1 MPFLKASG
9 GANLWRLDFVRSA
22 GSRLK
27 MQSPNRT
34 PPELQ
39 QTLAELRGRIRR
51 YLLIEGVALTVAV
64 LGGVFWLSLI
74 VDHLWFRVSRL
85 ELPYWFRA
93 TFDVGVAGLL
103 GFLLV
108 SLIGLR
114 VLRGFR
120 TKALAL
126 VLERRFPELNDRLV
140 TAVELA
146 ENGGDEAKNPLA
158 AAMLRQTVAD
168 AVEATRKLDL
178 SSVFDRKPLQRAV
191 TAAAVLI
198 ASIGGLAVASNST
211 IQTWKSSFLDLSD
224 EYWNREYGLTVR
236 VVAQPGDLIR
246 EFDDQFIKHPRGFD
260 LTLLMEVDEG
270 RKVPDR
276 VQLSYR
282 VANGRGSGTVL
293 CSKVGERQFRHSLSG
308 VLDDVEFHIYGG
320 DFVNREPYRV
330 QIVEPPQIN
339 EIDLACFY
347 PGYTGIGAP
356 DSTPDRPVRDVVPV
370 QGTQVELP
378 NETEFLLRATAN
390 KPVVRVRMQFGDQE
404 LLFSRR
410 GGDVSAEHTL
420 RDEQGEVLRVD
431 HPASQIAGAW
441 LSSDGLQISVPF
453 VLSPAETDAAR
464 ARIDALQTDLGPP
477 FVIAPESNLRVYL
490 EDVDGILTA
499 EPARVTVSGIVDK
512 APVVETRLRGIGTSI
527 TRKATIPV
535 LGRIVDDYG
544 LADVRFQFRVN
555 DQEDWDSRDLEAGL
569 PQSDDGMFDVVRE
582 FTLQRNDAEEF
593 ERFDVVPLDLSLN
606 QQLTLTVVA
615 EDRDNLNGPHLTL
628 GERYSFKVVS
638 NEELTSLLYQRE
650 LNLRSQFERVIVET
664 KDAQQDLIRH
674 RARIAERKRLDEAI
688 ADKET
693 VPEAVEDA
701 RKKLAEINLAVT
713 ACAERSLHQVR
724 KNANETASVE
734 QSFRDIREELVNNKL
749 HTPQTL
755 ERIDDR
761 IVKPLQSLGVS
772 DYPAIDESLGLF
784 RLANERGND
793 PTATI
798 DQSVELLAGM
808 ITRMEAVLAE
818 MEKLKDFRK
827 LGEELKE
834 LIEAQEALL
843 DRTKK
848 EQKKQFLK
856 KNLGF

>member
-1 MPFLKASG
+1 MH
-9 GANLWRLDFVRSA
+9 
-22 GSRLK
+22 
-27 MQSPNRT
+27 SPHRT
-34 PPELQ
+34 PPELLK
-39 QTLAELRGRIRR
+39 TLAELRGRIRR
-51 YLLIEGVALTVAV
+51 YVLIEGFALTIAV

-93 TFDVGVAGLL
+93 AFDVSVAGLF

-120 TKALAL
+120 AKALAL

-146 ENGGDEAKNPLA
+146 ENGDDSAKNPLA
-158 AAMLRQTVAD
+158 AAMLRQTIAD

-178 SSVFDRKPLQRAV
+178 TSVFDRKPLQRAV

-211 IQTWKSSFLDLSD
+211 IQTWKSSFLDLND

-246 EFDDQFIKHPRGFD
+246 EFDNQFIKHPRGAD

-270 RKVPDR
+270 RKVPER

-282 VANGRGSGTVL
+282 LANGRGSGTVL
-293 CSKVGERQFRHSLSG
+293 CSKIGERQFRHSLSG
-308 VLDDVEFHIYGG
+308 LLDDVEFHIYGG

-330 QIVEPPQIN
+330 QIVEPPQLD

-347 PGYTGIGAP
+347 PAYTGMKAP
-356 DSTPDRPVRDVVPV
+356 DSTPDKPLRDVVPV
-370 QGTQVELP
+370 RGTQVELP
-378 NETEFLLRATAN
+378 NETDFLLRATSN
-390 KPVVRVRMQFGDQE
+390 KPIVRVRMQFGDHE
-404 LLFSRR
+404 LMFARR
-410 GGDVSAEHTL
+410 GEEVSAEHIL

-431 HPASQIAGAW
+431 HPASQAAASW
-441 LSSDGLQISVPF
+441 LSSDGLQIGVPF

-464 ARIDALQTDLGPP
+464 ERIAALQTKLGPP
-477 FVIAPESNLRVYL
+477 FTIAPESNLRIYL

-499 EPARVTVSGIVDK
+499 EPARVTISGIVDK

-555 DQEDWDSRDLEAGL
+555 DQENWARRDLEAGL
-569 PQSDDGMFDVVRE
+569 PQAGERTLDAVRE
-582 FTLQRNDAEEF
+582 FTLQRNDDEEF

-615 EDRDNLNGPHLTL
+615 EDRDNLNGPHVTL

-664 KDAQQDLIRH
+664 KDTQQDLIRH
-674 RARIAERKRLDEAI
+674 RARVAERKRLNEEL

-693 VPEAVEDA
+693 TPETAEEV
-701 RKKLAEINLAVT
+701 RKKLTEINLAVT

-734 QSFRDIREELVNNKL
+734 QAFRDIREELVNNKL

-761 IVKPLQSLGVS
+761 IVKPLQSLSTS
-772 DYPAIDESLGLF
+772 DYPAVDESLGLF

-808 ITRMEAVLAE
+808 IARMETVLAE

>member
-1 MPFLKASG
+1 
-9 GANLWRLDFVRSA
+9 
-22 GSRLK
+22 

-34 PPELQ
+34 PPELK
-39 QTLAELRGRIRR
+39 QTLAELRTRIRR
-51 YLLIEGVALTVAV
+51 YVLIEGIALTVVV

-93 TFDVGVAGLL
+93 AFDVGVAGLL

-120 TKALAL
+120 SKALAL

-146 ENGGDEAKNPLA
+146 ENGENSATNPLA

-168 AVEATRKLDL
+168 AVEATSKLDL
-178 SSVFDRKPLQRAV
+178 TSVFDRKPLQRAV

-211 IQTWKSSFLDLSD
+211 IQTWKNSFLDLND
-224 EYWNREYGLTVR
+224 KYWNREYGLTVR

-246 EFDDQFIKHPRGFD
+246 EFDGQFIKHPRGAD
-260 LTLLMEVDEG
+260 LTLLVDVDEG

-282 VANGRGSGTVL
+282 LANGRGSGTVL
-293 CSKVGERQFRHSLSG
+293 CSKIGERQFRHSLSG
-308 VLDDVEFHIYGG
+308 LLEDVEFHIYGG

-330 QIVEPPQIN
+330 QIVEPPQLD

-347 PGYTGIGAP
+347 PTYTGMAAP
-356 DSTPDRPVRDVVPV
+356 DSTSDKPLRDVVPV
-370 QGTQVELP
+370 RGTQVELP
-378 NETEFLLRATAN
+378 NETDFLLRAMAN
-390 KPVVRVRMQFGDQE
+390 KPIVRVRMQFGDQE
-404 LLFSRR
+404 LVFARR
-410 GGDVSAEHTL
+410 DDDVSAEHIL

-431 HPASQIAGAW
+431 HPTSQDAANW
-441 LSSDGLQISVPF
+441 LSSDGLQIGIPF
-453 VLSPAETDAAR
+453 VLSSAETDTAR
-464 ARIDALQTDLGPP
+464 TRIDALQTKLGPP
-477 FVIAPESNLRVYL
+477 FTIAPESNLRIYL

-499 EPARVTVSGIVDK
+499 EPARVTIGGIVDK

-555 DQEDWDSRDLEAGL
+555 DQEDWDRRDLETGL
-569 PQSDDGMFDVVRE
+569 PQSDDCSLDPARE
-582 FTLQRNDAEEF
+582 FTLQRNDDEEF

-606 QQLTLTVVA
+606 QRLTVTVVA
-615 EDRDNLNGPHLTL
+615 EDRDNLNGPHVTL

-650 LNLRSQFERVIVET
+650 LNLRSQFERVIAET
-664 KDAQQDLIRH
+664 KDTQQDLIRH
-674 RARIAERKRLDEAI
+674 RARVAERKRLNEDI
-688 ADKET
+688 ADQET
-693 VPEAVEDA
+693 TADATEAA
-701 RKKLAEINLAVT
+701 RKKLAEIKLAVT

-734 QSFRDIREELVNNKL
+734 QAFRDIREELVNNKL

-761 IVKPLQSLGVS
+761 IVKPLQSISSS
-772 DYPAIDESLGLF
+772 DYPAVDESLGLF

-798 DQSVELLAGM
+798 DQSVSLIAGM
-808 ITRMEAVLAE
+808 VTRMEAVLAE